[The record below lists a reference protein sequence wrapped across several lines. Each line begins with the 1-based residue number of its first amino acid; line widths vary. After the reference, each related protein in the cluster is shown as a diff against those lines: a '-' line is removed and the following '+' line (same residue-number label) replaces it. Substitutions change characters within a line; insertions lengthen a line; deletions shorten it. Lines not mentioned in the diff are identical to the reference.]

1 MSYEWIVLLGLAA
14 LWFIAMARMRRRLRH
29 YQQKVADLRSARES
43 IDETLKHHAHRFD
56 ELLDAVYEAVLRL
69 DAEGRVLAA
78 NARARQ
84 VFGLSEQH
92 GPGQAMIFFYRDPD
106 WLKAFSDSLR
116 RLPEPARLPEM
127 KLGKWVLAPR
137 LAPLGSNQALLLCMD
152 VTDQVRLERQRRT
165 FLANL
170 MHDLKTPLTS
180 LLGYAR
186 SLETFGHDKAFRQE
200 AARVIADEAKHVNHL
215 LDALLTLDQIEFA
228 VRDRHACSAPD
239 DVLHAVAELLRPQ
252 LEDKHITLD
261 IRQPEALPA
270 VAMQAD
276 DLERVLTNVLDNAVR
291 YSPADSRIQ
300 CSLRADGDHL
310 ECLIEDEGPGV
321 PEKELPRL
329 TERFYRVN
337 KARSRREGGHGLG
350 LAIVQE
356 LLDLHGG
363 TLAFANC
370 EPNGLQVRMHLP
382 VAESGRQS

>member
-29 YQQKVADLRSARES
+29 YQQKISDLRSARES
-43 IDETLKHHAHRFD
+43 IDETLKYHAHRFD

-84 VFGLSEQH
+84 VFGISKQH

-116 RLPEPARLPEM
+116 HLPEPARLPEM

-186 SLETFGHDKAFRQE
+186 SLETFGHDKDFRQE

-228 VRDRHACSAPD
+228 VRDKHARSAMG
-239 DVLHAVAELLRPQ
+239 DVLHLVTELLRPQ
-252 LEDKHITLD
+252 LEGKHIALD

-291 YSPADSRIQ
+291 YSPEGSRIQ
-300 CSLRADGDHL
+300 CSLRVEGDHL
-310 ECLIEDEGPGV
+310 VCLIEDEGPGV

-363 TLAFANC
+363 TLAFANR